1 MLAVGAIGIV
11 GGRCETG
18 TPLAEDRAA
27 LTRQVKEASD
37 IVAVVGSY
45 LALQRS
51 GRIFKAVCPFHSD
64 TRPSLQV
71 DPQYQNY
78 RCWSCGK
85 KGDVFEFVKEME
97 KVDFLEARQ
106 ILARRAG
113 ISLEGETGPNLA
125 RLKLLDAMHWA
136 EQTYRE
142 CLIDSPIGE
151 QARVYLGD
159 RRLNGATVRDFGLGF
174 APLAGDWLLQRARQE
189 RQDCETL
196 QEIGLLSEREERK
209 GFYDR
214 FRDRVMFPIRDVR
227 GQTVGF
233 GGRILP
239 ASPYATRS
247 PKYYNSTE
255 TPLFKKSELLYG
267 LDRARHAGASEGY
280 LAVVEGYTDVLMAHQ
295 HGVANVVATMGTA
308 LNANHVYQ
316 LRRYVPRVVLVFDA
330 DEGGASGVD
339 RALEIFVSQD
349 VELSVAVLPEGLD
362 PCDMLVSQGA
372 ESFKLA
378 LKNAV
383 DALDF
388 KIDLLVRRDDYR
400 GINGTKRLVD
410 AILGILALAPEIS
423 GKAGQVKRDLIL
435 NRLAHRLGLR
445 LETIWARFGEL
456 REGRKKD
463 SSSRIVGEAAQA
475 DPPAASGPAPP
486 LERQLLELV
495 LADPALVP
503 QAAREVQPDEL
514 SHPGLR
520 KLLAGL
526 YQLRAAGEPPELDGL
541 RGIIANPA
549 LITWALDHREI
560 GRMIPDRQD
569 WMRKVLDSFRG
580 RREAEGQGMLKDR
593 LHAAADHDAAIDLL
607 RQLQQRQRFLDST
620 GDTLTG

>member
-1 MLAVGAIGIV
+1 
-11 GGRCETG
+11 
-18 TPLAEDRAA
+18 
-27 LTRQVKEASD
+27 
-37 IVAVVGSY
+37 
-45 LALQRS
+45 
-51 GRIFKAVCPFHSD
+51 
-64 TRPSLQV
+64 
-71 DPQYQNY
+71 
-78 RCWSCGK
+78 
-85 KGDVFEFVKEME
+85 
-97 KVDFLEARQ
+97 
-106 ILARRAG
+106 
-113 ISLEGETGPNLA
+113 
-125 RLKLLDAMHWA
+125 
-136 EQTYRE
+136 
-142 CLIDSPIGE
+142 
-151 QARVYLGD
+151 
-159 RRLNGATVRDFGLGF
+159 
-174 APLAGDWLLQRARQE
+174 
-189 RQDCETL
+189 
-196 QEIGLLSEREERK
+196 
-209 GFYDR
+209 
-214 FRDRVMFPIRDVR
+214 
-227 GQTVGF
+227 
-233 GGRILP
+233 
-239 ASPYATRS
+239 
-247 PKYYNSTE
+247 
-255 TPLFKKSELLYG
+255 LLYG

-308 LNANHVYQ
+308 LNASHVYQ

-388 KIDLLVRRDDYR
+388 KIDLLLRRDDYR
-400 GINGTKRLVD
+400 GIDGTKRLVD
-410 AILGILALAPEIS
+410 AILGILAMAPEMP

-456 REGRKKD
+456 RENRKKD
-463 SSSRIVGEAAQA
+463 PSPRTGPAEECRAAE
-475 DPPAASGPAPP
+475 PATGSGPAPP

-549 LITWALDHREI
+549 LIAWALDHREI

-580 RREAEGQGMLKDR
+580 RREAEGKGLLKDR